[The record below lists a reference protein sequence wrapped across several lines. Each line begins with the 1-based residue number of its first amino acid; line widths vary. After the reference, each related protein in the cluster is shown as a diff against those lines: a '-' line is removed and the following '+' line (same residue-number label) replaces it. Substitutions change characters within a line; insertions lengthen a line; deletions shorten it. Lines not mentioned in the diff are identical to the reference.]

1 MKWLWSGY
9 NKARKKMKVEN
20 ISTPMPKKRS
30 KVSVKLD
37 LVVEHPYSS
46 TGFSEIYDS
55 TVQFVLTEHSDVI
68 ECNLTHL
75 DILS

>member
-20 ISTPMPKKRS
+20 ISTPIKKNKS
-30 KVSVKLD
+30 TVGIKLE
-37 LVVEHPYSS
+37 VVLEHPYSTS
-46 TGFSEIYDS
+46 AFSEIYDS
-55 TVQFVLTEHSDVI
+55 TVQFVLREHSEVT
-68 ECNLTHL
+68 ECNLTHI